1 MWRNIIAQA
10 SYQVGILVS
19 IQCNGAA
26 ILGTNLEVAKSL
38 VFNSYVLC
46 QVFNLFNCRKLE
58 KKNVFKGIHRNCWFC
73 VAVGAILELQAVF
86 IEIEHIV
93 GGSERLNG
101 GQWGICFLI
110 GMAPWVIDWA
120 TKMGIRFHHRLD
132 WTQSAIWHQ
141 FDPFGSSSINN
152 NNNIIIFRVIPPFI
166 LVKTI
171 YTYI

>member
-1 MWRNIIAQA
+1 MKHGRCAYENVQKYTQLELTMTIVGLSISFITTSSYGDSDCGNTRGIALLREPPAKKLMRKQPVGHSGTLITKAMWRNIIAQA

-26 ILGTNLEVAKSL
+26 ILGTNLE
-38 VFNSYVLC
+38 
-46 QVFNLFNCRKLE
+46 
-58 KKNVFKGIHRNCWFC
+58 
-73 VAVGAILELQAVF
+73 AVF

-132 WTQSAIWHQ
+132 WTQSAI
-141 FDPFGSSSINN
+141 
-152 NNNIIIFRVIPPFI
+152 
-166 LVKTI
+166 
-171 YTYI
+171 